1 MKGGDLVP
9 KHFTQ
14 SSSQYLFLLLI
25 HEGEEIEVVKWIFT
39 YLSLL
44 LLLLRLRQTD
54 HCPCPLCG
62 GCGYGGIFRL

>member
-14 SSSQYLFLLLI
+14 SSSQYLFLLI
-25 HEGEEIEVVKWIFT
+25 HEGEEIEAVKWIFT

-44 LLLLRLRQTD
+44 LLLLCLR
-54 HCPCPLCG
+54 
-62 GCGYGGIFRL
+62 